1 MANRRQRIHASF
13 EATVRQTYS
22 NARLSENLVSAT
34 RHRIVRLRS
43 ESSMFTHIIS
53 RSNHWLT
60 ALFDE
65 PEYGPQD
72 AYGIRDTIL
81 LVATGFG
88 LTAGAAARE
97 KIRLEGGG
105 YRREHLRALA
115 QRVEVAERE
124 VRIMGSKS
132 NLLRT
137 LTGVSLGKT
146 PAISVPSSVL
156 NWRRGSPPNLGFLTS
171 IHIHPR

>member
-1 MANRRQRIHASF
+1 
-13 EATVRQTYS
+13 
-22 NARLSENLVSAT
+22 
-34 RHRIVRLRS
+34 
-43 ESSMFTHIIS
+43 MFTHIIS

-156 NWRRGSPPNLGFLTS
+156 NWRRGSPPICSDFTNFFVQIYICPYLYPSLLGGRRCATS
-171 IHIHPR
+171 TAADPAGQILPISIAIPPGKPAA